1 MKAILIPT
9 DFSDNATRAAEC
21 GYMLAKQLKANVIL
35 FNAFTIPV
43 DTPQAAIVMWPMYE
57 HDEMPQS
64 CNDFLHA
71 LQQHL
76 EVMDTTGFMPV
87 IQCIG
92 KAGSMG
98 ETIGDVMS
106 EHEIG
111 LVVMGTHGG
120 SGLSG
125 LLLGNHA
132 RHMIDD
138 TKYPLLLIPPYDNLR
153 PIKKIAFA
161 SDHQNL
167 IDDLD
172 SIYELIE
179 MAKYLFADIVLSFV
193 SDEKTHTAEFE
204 KYLKDLLVE
213 LSNKADYPHI
223 YYRLIK
229 NGSVE
234 RGLEWL
240 CEHGGIDMLA
250 MVHRPH
256 SFTSQLVKGSH
267 TKKMAD
273 RITLPLLV
281 FPAKGGK

>member
-1 MKAILIPT
+1 M
-9 DFSDNATRAAEC
+9 
-21 GYMLAKQLKANVIL
+21 AKKLKANVIL

-43 DTPQAAIVMWPMYE
+43 DTPQAALVMWPMYE
-57 HDEMPQS
+57 HGEMTQS
-64 CNDFLHA
+64 CDEYLNA
-71 LQQHL
+71 LKEHL
-76 EVMDTTGFMPV
+76 EVMGTTGFIPG

-98 ETIGDVMS
+98 ETIGDVMA

-132 RHMIDD
+132 RHMIDG

-153 PIKKIAFA
+153 PVKKIAFA
-161 SDHQNL
+161 SDYKNL
-167 IDDLD
+167 NEDLD
-172 SIYELIE
+172 SIYELVE
-179 MAKYLFADIVLSFV
+179 MAKSLNADIVLSFV

-213 LSNKADYPHI
+213 LGNKADYSHI

-229 NGSVE
+229 SGSVE
-234 RGLEWL
+234 GGLEWL

-256 SFTSQLVKGSH
+256 SFTNQLIKGSH

-281 FPAKGGK
+281 FPAKTPKK